1 MWVKSNVRD
10 AVYEHLH
17 MIKDVNVALS
27 TRNDGGNRKI
37 KYLRLY
43 SFVLEKK
50 KTWNDE
56 MPWRWKMTFLLSFVV
71 SKEREK
77 DLVIK
82 NSWLQ
87 IDLCWKEIQMSG
99 HDFLSPS
106 FILSNKGVVT
116 PFEKLIFSRF
126 ISPDLFTV
134 T

>member
-50 KTWNDE
+50 KKHE
-56 MPWRWKMTFLLSFVV
+56 MMRCHGGGK
-71 SKEREK
+71 
-77 DLVIK
+77 
-82 NSWLQ
+82 
-87 IDLCWKEIQMSG
+87 
-99 HDFLSPS
+99 
-106 FILSNKGVVT
+106 
-116 PFEKLIFSRF
+116 
-126 ISPDLFTV
+126 
-134 T
+134 